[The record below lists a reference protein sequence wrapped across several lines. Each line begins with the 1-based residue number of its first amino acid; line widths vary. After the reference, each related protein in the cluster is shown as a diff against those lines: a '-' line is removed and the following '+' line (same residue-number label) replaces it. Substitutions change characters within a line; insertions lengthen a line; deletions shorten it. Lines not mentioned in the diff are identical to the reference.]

1 MFSLTSREKMWIV
14 LAALALV
21 FGAGIRHW
29 RDVRIS
35 RDLAQ
40 QSPATAAVSAAR

>member
-1 MFSLTSREKMWIV
+1 MFSLTSRERNWIV

-21 FGAGIRHW
+21 AGAGIRYW
-29 RDVRIS
+29 RDVQLS

-40 QSPATAAVSAAR
+40 QSPPPAVASAAR